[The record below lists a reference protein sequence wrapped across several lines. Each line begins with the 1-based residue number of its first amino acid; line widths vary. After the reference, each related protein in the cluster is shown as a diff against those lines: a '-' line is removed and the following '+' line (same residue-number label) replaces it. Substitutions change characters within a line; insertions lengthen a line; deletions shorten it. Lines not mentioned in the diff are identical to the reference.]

1 MFLENL
7 KVALR
12 AVTSN
17 KLRSVLT
24 TLGIVIG
31 VTSVIALL
39 SLGNG
44 VQNFINGQFEGQ
56 GSNLVFVI
64 PARVEAGKGASRSG
78 FAAFGPGSRAGTA
91 LSLTQAD
98 ADAMREPGALPGANL
113 VAPVV
118 SGSGKVIY
126 GEVKHDTRMRGTV
139 PEYRAFNDAKLSH
152 GVYFDEGHL
161 QSGARVVILGSHV
174 YKKLFPDGGDP
185 VGEDVRLNNITFQV
199 IGVLAERTGGA
210 EGSDDDVITMPI
222 STARNRL
229 FPRRTAK
236 GEARVDVILLQ
247 ARDKDQID
255 VLTTQAADLL
265 RDRHNIQFQ
274 GEEDFSIA
282 SQRDLLNTIGQVT
295 GAITYFLAAI
305 AAISLFVGGIG
316 IMNIML
322 VSVTERTREIG
333 LRKAIGA
340 PRAVILTQFL
350 IESVV
355 LSLIGGLIGIGL
367 GVGLA
372 SAVAAISRGQFAAVV
387 APESIAL
394 AVGFSVMVGVVF
406 GVYPAAR
413 AAKLSPIDALRYE

>member
-7 KVALR
+7 RVALR
-12 AVTSN
+12 ALTSN
-17 KLRSVLT
+17 KLRSILT

-31 VTSVIALL
+31 VMSVIALL

-44 VQNFINGQFEGQ
+44 VQSFINNQFEGK
-56 GSNLVFVI
+56 GSNLIFVI

-78 FAAFGPGSRAGTA
+78 FAAFRPGAQAGTA
-91 LSLTQAD
+91 LSLTQGD
-98 ADAMREPGALPGANL
+98 ADAMRAPGALPSANL

-118 SGSGKVIY
+118 SGGGKAIF
-126 GEVKHDTRMRGTV
+126 GNLNHSTRVRGTV
-139 PEYRAFNDAKLSH
+139 PEYRSFNDAKLSH
-152 GVYFDEGHL
+152 GAYFDEAHL
-161 QSGARVVILGSHV
+161 QSGARVVLLGSVV

-185 VGEDVRLNNITFQV
+185 VGEEIRLNNIAFEV

-229 FPRRTAK
+229 FPRRTVK
-236 GEARVDVILLQ
+236 GEPRVDVILIQ
-247 ARDKDQID
+247 ARDKDSID
-255 VLTTQAADLL
+255 ALTAQASDLL
-265 RDRHNIQFQ
+265 RERHNIQFK

-295 GAITYFLAAI
+295 GAITIFLAAI
-305 AAISLFVGGIG
+305 AGISLFVGGIG

-340 PRAVILTQFL
+340 PRRVILTQFL

-372 SAVAAISRGQFAAVV
+372 FAVAAISRGQFSALVT
-387 APESIAL
+387 PDSILL
-394 AVGFSVMVGVVF
+394 AVGFSVAVGVIF

-413 AAKLSPIDALRYE
+413 ASRLSAIEALRYE

>member
-1 MFLENL
+1 MFLENI

-12 AVTSN
+12 ALTSN
-17 KLRSVLT
+17 KLRSILT

-31 VTSVIALL
+31 VMSVIALL

-44 VQNFINGQFEGQ
+44 VQSFINNQFEGQ

-64 PARVEAGKGASRSG
+64 PARVEAGKGANRSG
-78 FAAFGPGSRAGTA
+78 FASFGPGARAGTA
-91 LSLTQAD
+91 LSLTQGD
-98 ADAMREPGALPGANL
+98 ADAMRVPGALPAANL

-118 SGSGKVIY
+118 SGGGKAVF
-126 GEVKHDTRMRGTV
+126 GDANHDTRVRGTV
-139 PEYRAFNDAKLSH
+139 PEYRSFNDAKLLY
-152 GVYFDEGHL
+152 GGYFDEAHL
-161 QSGARVVILGSHV
+161 QSGARVVLLGSVV
-174 YKKLFPDGGDP
+174 YKKLFPNGGDP
-185 VGEDVRLNNITFQV
+185 VGEEIRLNNIAFEV
-199 IGVLAERTGGA
+199 LGVLAERTGGSD
-210 EGSDDDVITMPI
+210 GSDDDVITMPI

-229 FPRRTAK
+229 FPRRTNK
-236 GEARVDVILLQ
+236 GEPRVDVILIQ
-247 ARDKDQID
+247 ARDKDSID
-255 VLTTQAADLL
+255 ALTAQASDLL
-265 RDRHNIQFQ
+265 RDRHNIQFK

-295 GAITYFLAAI
+295 GAITIFLAAI
-305 AAISLFVGGIG
+305 AGISLFVGGIG

-340 PRAVILTQFL
+340 PRRVILTQFL

-355 LSLIGGLIGIGL
+355 LSLLGGLIGIAL

-372 SAVAAISRGQFAAVV
+372 FAVAAISRGQFSALVT
-387 APESIAL
+387 PDSILL
-394 AVGFSVMVGVVF
+394 AVGFSVAVGVIF

-413 AAKLSPIDALRYE
+413 ASRLSAIEALRYE